1 MGRKLA
7 GGQLAVGRKLVG
19 GQLAVGRKLVGG
31 QYQVL
36 SRKNF
41 PIPVREGRT
50 LVPNLNSN

>member
-7 GGQLAVGRKLVG
+7 G

-41 PIPVREGRT
+41 PIPVRGGKNFGSKLEF
-50 LVPNLNSN
+50 LL

>member
-7 GGQLAVGRKLVG
+7 G